1 MADTHKMLSQ
11 PWFPE
16 ATLPKHLALTPINY
30 FLLLGDPKALTFHS
44 ITSQHSPLIPHIPS
58 TCLLGIKA
66 GTTNTHAKTTPPHQS
81 SSSGLPTWA
90 NSHRHLPR
98 CSAENQEAILDSHSL
113 SVRTQSLGKSQWC
126 HLQMYPKSE
135 PSHLLPATS
144 RSKPPLSIATLS
156 SLQTQPA
163 AAARAAGMGL
173 FKAQIKSCYSPA
185 HISPMLCTIVTIQCK
200 IHSVACKTLSGL
212 ALLTSPASSL
222 PFLLSHS
229 LHLPSFPLTST
240 RLCYDKQ
247 TAY

>member
-1 MADTHKMLSQ
+1 MLSQ

-16 ATLPKHLALTPINY
+16 AMLPKHLALTPINY

-66 GTTNTHAKTTPPHQS
+66 GITNTHAKTTPPHQS
-81 SSSGLPTWA
+81 FSSGLPTWA

-98 CSAENQEAILDSHSL
+98 CSAENQEAILDSSHSL

-126 HLQMYPKSE
+126 YLQMYPKLE

-163 AAARAAGMGL
+163 AAARAAERVFSKHRL
-173 FKAQIKSCYSPA
+173 NHVIPLL
-185 HISPMLCTIVTIQCK
+185 ISLQCF
-200 IHSVACKTLSGL
+200 
-212 ALLTSPASSL
+212 AL
-222 PFLLSHS
+222 
-229 LHLPSFPLTST
+229 
-240 RLCYDKQ
+240 
-247 TAY
+247 